1 MTSRGPDL
9 RQRRRS
15 TLAYTVGFAGYA
27 ILVVALYPNFRHDQA
42 LAELTQGNDKLSA
55 LFGATGSLT
64 SPEGWMNANLY
75 ANLVPLFALL
85 MTIGFGA
92 ATVAGQ
98 DEEGTLGT
106 WVSQPVTRRRVLA
119 QKLVALGLLA
129 LPVPLV
135 TLGAAVL
142 GPRFQ
147 LDLAPLGGLLGIT
160 AGTVLLAL
168 DIGLL
173 AVAVGCWTGSR
184 GAALGTA
191 AAYAA
196 FAYVVSSL
204 APVVDWIHGLRWT
217 SLFWWSVGSEQLS
230 AGLHVTNLAVLLCA
244 GAALVV
250 AASVGFTRL
259 DIH

>member
-1 MTSRGPDL
+1 MPGDITRLDL

-15 TLAYTVGFAGYA
+15 TLAYIVFDGFAV
-27 ILVVALYPNFRHDQA
+27 LVVALYPTFRHDQA
-42 LAELTQGNDKLSA
+42 LDELTQGNEKLSA

-98 DEEGTLGT
+98 DEEGSLGT
-106 WVSQPVTRRRVLA
+106 WVSQPVTRGRVLA
-119 QKLVALGLLA
+119 EKLVALGA
-129 LPVPLV
+129 PRPPGPPRHPGRHSPRTTVPARPRAV
-135 TLGAAVL
+135 GAARHRRGSGPT
-142 GPRFQ
+142 GPRPRPFRRRR
-147 LDLAPLGGLLGIT
+147 D
-160 AGTVLLAL
+160 AGPA
-168 DIGLL
+168 
-173 AVAVGCWTGSR
+173 
-184 GAALGTA
+184 
-191 AAYAA
+191 AA

-217 SLFWWSVGSEQLS
+217 SLFWWSVGSDQLS
-230 AGLHVTNLAVLLCA
+230 AGLHVTNLAVLLCG

-250 AASVGFTRL
+250 AASAGFTRL